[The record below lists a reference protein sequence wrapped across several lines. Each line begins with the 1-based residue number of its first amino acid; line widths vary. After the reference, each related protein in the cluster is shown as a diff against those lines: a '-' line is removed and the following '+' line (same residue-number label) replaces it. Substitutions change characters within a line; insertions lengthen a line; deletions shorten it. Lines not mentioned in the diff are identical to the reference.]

1 MLDVFFFLTC
11 SLPNFKKQ
19 GLPCFHVCYCNLK
32 GKFPDQNHLG
42 GGRVRIPHNSGVR
55 GVLSG
60 KSGQQA
66 LNWST
71 TPHQQSRAEGKR
83 AHVSSVLSQVSLH
96 LGSLGWSQTRLAPF
110 RLGLPTLVKAIKT
123 TPYR

>member
-1 MLDVFFFLTC
+1 MSSSS
-11 SLPNFKKQ
+11 SLALYLILKKQ
-19 GLPCFHVCYCNLK
+19 GLSCFHVCYCNLK

-66 LNWST
+66 LNWSIT
-71 TPHQQSRAEGKR
+71 SHQQSRAEGKR
-83 AHVSSVLSQVSLH
+83 AHVSLVLSQVSLH
-96 LGSLGWSQTRLAPF
+96 LARLAPF